1 MVKADKNR
9 HTQFPFHHSIYR
21 NSKKLLQSL
30 STQSTRSGFP
40 SSMMQGFNPRSI
52 FHLGCIWCGSRLLK
66 CDIAFGFVRGNRA
79 HSYRQP
85 TWKVHSSVHDKNCIS
100 DQHQEFMQKQTHHRI
115 RWWRWLW
122 AEELFWVTLPDWSTG
137 KKQRE
142 VCVWTTAN
150 WYGLLMKHTH
160 AEASPP
166 SRVQSLKILL
176 SPINVRSEDML
187 HCKSSCIL
195 HLTSFISEQTHHFCE
210 GRGFLN

>member
-1 MVKADKNR
+1 MVKADKTDTR
-9 HTQFPFHHSIYR
+9 SSLSIIISIEIQR
-21 NSKKLLQSL
+21 NYSKSL

-40 SSMMQGFNPRSI
+40 SSMMQGFNPQSI
-52 FHLGCIWCGSRLLK
+52 FHLGCIWCGSHLLK

-142 VCVWTTAN
+142 VMCLNYSQLIWSPHEAHTRRS
-150 WYGLLMKHTH
+150 LSSKHS
-160 AEASPP
+160 AKPKKSY
-166 SRVQSLKILL
+166 SR
-176 SPINVRSEDML
+176 
-187 HCKSSCIL
+187 H
-195 HLTSFISEQTHHFCE
+195 
-210 GRGFLN
+210 